1 MNSGTQFGFEEWL
14 PRRAALLT
22 ALGIWAAGFALSGA
36 TAWRMQHPTAGTD
49 EMNEARTSAVAMP
62 NEAPADIAESEQ
74 AVFVPEDVVTM
85 PQDMVV
91 GRKRPRAHGALAGRT
106 QRPAAGIDETSETF
120 TSAAAT
126 PAESEED
133 AGAPGDAVVGRRTP
147 RTGVTLMQKP

>member
-22 ALGIWAAGFALSGA
+22 ALGIWVAGFALAGA

-49 EMNEARTSAVAMP
+49 EMNKTRTSAVAMP
-62 NEAPADIAESEQ
+62 NETPVDVAESEK

-85 PQDMVV
+85 PQGMVV
-91 GRKRPRAHGALAGRT
+91 GRSRPRTHVTLAGRT
-106 QRPAAGIDETSETF
+106 QRPAAGTDETHGTF

-133 AGAPGDAVVGRRTP
+133 AGAPRDAVVGRGTP
-147 RTGVTLMQKP
+147 RTGVTLMQRP